1 MKTRQLTLTALL
13 LALCIASQF
22 LKNTSV
28 YLTGPV
34 INCIL
39 ILAAVFCGLWS
50 AAALS
55 IITPLTSWLITGS
68 PLMSAIPLLVP
79 CIMAGNVILAVT
91 VCLFVRRSESTRS
104 LLLGTLLGAV
114 LKAAFMGGTISLLLL
129 PLLGPSTGLPA
140 PALAAARV
148 TFSITQLITAL
159 IGGALAVLIVPT
171 LKRVSE
177 L

>member
-1 MKTRQLTLTALL
+1 MKTSHLTLTALL
-13 LALCIASQF
+13 LSLCIANQF
-22 LKNTSV
+22 LKNASV
-28 YLTGPV
+28 YLTGSIV
-34 INCIL
+34 NCIL
-39 ILAAVFCGLWS
+39 ILAAVFCGLWG
-50 AAALS
+50 AATLS
-55 IITPLTSWLITGS
+55 LITPLTSWLITGS
-68 PLMSAIPLLVP
+68 PLMSAIPLIVP
-79 CIMAGNVILAVT
+79 CVMIGNIIFAVS
-91 VCLFVRRSESTRS
+91 VRVSVHKKLCIRN
-104 LLLGTLLGAV
+104 LLLGALFGAI

-177 L
+177 

>member
-1 MKTRQLTLTALL
+1 MKIRQLTSTALL

-50 AAALS
+50 AVALS
-55 IITPLTSWLITGS
+55 LITPLTSWLITGS
-68 PLMSAIPLLVP
+68 PLMSAIPMIVP
-79 CIMAGNVILAVT
+79 CVMAGNAILAVS
-91 VCLFVRRSESTRS
+91 VWVSIRKKLCTRN
-104 LLLGTLLGAV
+104 LLLGTLFGAI

-129 PLLGPSTGLPA
+129 SLLGPATGLPA

-148 TFSITQLITAL
+148 TFSLTQLITAL
-159 IGGALAVLIVPT
+159 LGGALSVLIMPT
-171 LKRVSE
+171 LRRVSE
-177 L
+177 Y

>member
-28 YLTGPV
+28 YLTSPI

-50 AAALS
+50 AVALS
-55 IITPLTSWLITGS
+55 LITPLTSWLITGS
-68 PLMSAIPLLVP
+68 PLMNAIPLIVP
-79 CIMAGNVILAVT
+79 CVMIGNIILAMSVW
-91 VCLFVRRSESTRS
+91 VSVRKKLCTRN
-104 LLLGTLLGAV
+104 LLLGTLFGAG
-114 LKAAFMGGTISLLLL
+114 LKAAFMGGTISLVLL
-129 PLLGPSTGLPA
+129 PLLGPATGLPA

-148 TFSITQLITAL
+148 TFSLTQFITAL
-159 IGGALAVLIVPT
+159 IGGMLAVLIAPT
-171 LKRVSE
+171 LKHVSQ
-177 L
+177 

>member
-1 MKTRQLTLTALL
+1 MKPKQLTLTALL

-39 ILAAVFCGLWS
+39 ILATVFCGLWS
-50 AAALS
+50 AVALS
-55 IITPLTSWLITGS
+55 LITPLTSWLITGS
-68 PLMSAIPLLVP
+68 PLMSAIPLIVP
-79 CIMAGNVILAVT
+79 CVMVGNVILTMSVW
-91 VCLFVRRSESTRS
+91 VSVRKKLCTRN

-114 LKAAFMGGTISLLLL
+114 LKAIFMAGTISLLLL

-148 TFSITQLITAL
+148 TFSLTQLITAL
-159 IGGALAVLIVPT
+159 LGGVLAVLIAPT
-171 LKRVSE
+171 LKHVSQ
-177 L
+177 

>member
-1 MKTRQLTLTALL
+1 MKTKQLTLTALL
-13 LALCIASQF
+13 LALSVASQF

-50 AAALS
+50 AVALS
-55 IITPLTSWLITGS
+55 LITPLTSWLITLS
-68 PLMSAIPLLVP
+68 PLMSAIPLIVP
-79 CIMAGNVILAVT
+79 CIMAGNVILAVSIWVGIRKSCRT
-91 VCLFVRRSESTRS
+91 RNLLF
-104 LLLGTLLGAV
+104 GALLGAV

-129 PLLGPSTGLPA
+129 PLLGPAVGLPA

-148 TFSITQLITAL
+148 TFSLTQLITAL
-159 IGGALAVLIVPT
+159 LGGALAVLIVPT
-171 LKRVSE
+171 LRLTSE
-177 L
+177 T

>member
-39 ILAAVFCGLWS
+39 IIAAVFCGFWS
-50 AAALS
+50 AVALS
-55 IITPLTSWLITGS
+55 LITPLTSWLITGS
-68 PLMSAIPLLVP
+68 PLMSAIPLIIP
-79 CIMAGNVILAVT
+79 CIVAGNVILIVSVWCSIRRKLCT
-91 VCLFVRRSESTRS
+91 RNLLSGVLF
-104 LLLGTLLGAV
+104 GAV
-114 LKAAFMGGTISLLLL
+114 LKAAFMGGTISLLLV
-129 PLLGPSTGLPA
+129 PLLGPTTGLPV

-159 IGGALAVLIVPT
+159 LGGALAVLIVPT
-171 LKRVSE
+171 LRRASKA
-177 L
+177 

>member
-39 ILAAVFCGLWS
+39 ILATVFCGLWS
-50 AAALS
+50 AVALS
-55 IITPLTSWLITGS
+55 LITPLTSWLITGS
-68 PLMSAIPLLVP
+68 PLMSAIPMIVP
-79 CIMAGNVILAVT
+79 CIMAGNVILAVS
-91 VCLFVRRSESTRS
+91 VWVSIRKSRRTQN

-114 LKAAFMGGTISLLLL
+114 FKAAFMGSTISLLLL
-129 PLLGPSTGLPA
+129 PLLGPTTGLPA

-148 TFSITQLITAL
+148 TFSLTQLITAL
-159 IGGALAVLIVPT
+159 LGGVLAVLIVPT
-171 LKRVSE
+171 LRRVSE
-177 L
+177 R

>member
-1 MKTRQLTLTALL
+1 MKTRKLTHTALL

-50 AAALS
+50 AVALS
-55 IITPLTSWLITGS
+55 LITPLTSWLITGS
-68 PLMSAIPLLVP
+68 PLMSAIPLIVP
-79 CIMAGNVILAVT
+79 CVMAGNVILSVS
-91 VCLFVRRSESTRS
+91 VWVSIRQKLSTRN
-104 LLLGTLLGAV
+104 LVLGTLFGAL

-129 PLLGPSTGLPA
+129 PLLGPATELPA

-148 TFSITQLITAL
+148 TFSLTQLITAL
-159 IGGALAVLIVPT
+159 LGGALAVLIVPT
-171 LKRVSE
+171 LEHTSE
-177 L
+177 A

>member
-1 MKTRQLTLTALL
+1 MKTRKLTHTALL

-39 ILAAVFCGLWS
+39 ILAVVFCGLWS
-50 AAALS
+50 AVVLS
-55 IITPLTSWLITGS
+55 LITPLTSWLITGS
-68 PLMSAIPLLVP
+68 PLMSAIPLIVP
-79 CIMAGNVILAVT
+79 CVMAGNIMLAVSVWVSIRKQLCT
-91 VCLFVRRSESTRS
+91 RNLLF
-104 LLLGTLLGAV
+104 GALFGAI

-129 PLLGPSTGLPA
+129 PLLGGATGLPA

-148 TFSITQLITAL
+148 TFSLTQLITAL
-159 IGGALAVLIVPT
+159 LGGALSVLILPT
-171 LKRVSE
+171 LEHISE
-177 L
+177 G

>member
-1 MKTRQLTLTALL
+1 MKVKQLTLTALL
-13 LALCIASQF
+13 LALSIASQF

-55 IITPLTSWLITGS
+55 LITPLTSWLITGS
-68 PLMSAIPLLVP
+68 PLMSAIPLIVP
-79 CIMAGNVILAVT
+79 CVMVGNVILAVS
-91 VCLFVRRSESTRS
+91 VWAGMRQKRCTRN
-104 LLLGTLLGAV
+104 LLLGALLGAV

-129 PLLGPSTGLPA
+129 PLLGSATGLPV

-148 TFSITQLITAL
+148 TFSLTQLITAL
-159 IGGALAVLIVPT
+159 LGGALAALIVPA
-171 LKRVSE
+171 LERAE
-177 L
+177 EP

>member
-50 AAALS
+50 AVSLS
-55 IITPLTSWLITGS
+55 LITPLTSWLITGS
-68 PLMSAIPLLVP
+68 PLMSAIPLIVP
-79 CIMAGNVILAVT
+79 CVMAGNVIFAAAMWFCIRK
-91 VCLFVRRSESTRS
+91 CLCTRS
-104 LLLGTLLGAV
+104 LLLGTLLGAAA
-114 LKAAFMGGTISLLLL
+114 KAAFMGGTISLLLL
-129 PLLGPSTGLPA
+129 PLLGSATGLPA

-148 TFSITQLITAL
+148 TFSLTQLITAL
-159 IGGALAVLIVPT
+159 LSGVLAVLIVPT
-171 LKRVSE
+171 LKRTSE
-177 L
+177 T

>member
-91 VCLFVRRSESTRS
+91 VCFFVRRSESTRS

-129 PLLGPSTGLPA
+129 PLLGGATGLPA

-148 TFSITQLITAL
+148 TFSLTQLITAL
-159 IGGALAVLIVPT
+159 LGGALAALIVPA
-171 LKRVSE
+171 LERAE
-177 L
+177 EP